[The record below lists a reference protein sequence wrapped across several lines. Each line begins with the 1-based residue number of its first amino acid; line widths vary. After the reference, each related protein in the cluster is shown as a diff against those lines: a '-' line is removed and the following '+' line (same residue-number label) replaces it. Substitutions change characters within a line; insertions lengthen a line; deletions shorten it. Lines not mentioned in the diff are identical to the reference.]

1 MNKKHIVALVV
12 VVISLLSNKVNSQTN
27 SITNI
32 VTSIESKPIFITT
45 NKTTSLIF
53 PFAIRSVDRGS
64 QDVLARQIDG
74 VDNIL
79 QLKAGK
85 EDLQETNLTV
95 ITADGNLYSFLL
107 NYKTNPADLVF
118 RFSDDSTRS
127 TNNRNE
133 QRMVR
138 FKSRTSTDAEIVSTS
153 NKLLK
158 YKKRFLLGVHDRIS
172 GINLKLRGVYIKN
185 DVLYFQLQCI
195 NHSKINYDVDMLRF
209 YVRDQFRSKRTAVQ
223 EVEIKP
229 YAISGNHSNFKAE
242 GSEVFV
248 VALPKFFIPFAK
260 YFTIA
265 INEKNGARN
274 LHLNLNNRLIIGVKR
289 LEE

>member
-1 MNKKHIVALVV
+1 MNKKHVMALVV
-12 VVISLLSNKVNSQTN
+12 VVISLLPNKVNSQTN
-27 SITNI
+27 SITNT
-32 VTSIESKPIFITT
+32 VTSIEAKPIFITT

-64 QDVLARQIDG
+64 QDVLARQVDG

-107 NYKTNPADLVF
+107 NYKTNPSDLVF
-118 RFSDDSTRS
+118 RFSEDSTEKIGSGR
-127 TNNRNE
+127 E
-133 QRMVR
+133 QRIVR
-138 FKSRTSTDAEIVSTS
+138 FKLKASTDAEIVSTG
-153 NKLLK
+153 NRLLK
-158 YKKRFLLGVHDRIS
+158 MKKRMVLGVHDRRS
-172 GINLKLRGVYIKN
+172 RMNLKLKGVYIKN
-185 DVLYFQLQCI
+185 DVLYFQLQCK
-195 NHSKINYDVDMLRF
+195 NLSKINYDVDMLRF
-209 YVRDQFRSKRTAVQ
+209 YIRDQFRSKRTAVQ
-223 EVEIKP
+223 EVEMKP
-229 YAISGNHSNFKAE
+229 YSIFGSHSNFKAE

-248 VALPKFFIPFAK
+248 VAMPKFTVPFAK
-260 YFTIA
+260 YFTVV

-274 LHLNLNNRLIIGVKR
+274 LHLNLGNHLIFEAKR